1 MSRTAAIFPEQP
13 KLPPKRNPS
22 ASRDG
27 LAAARKLLK
36 DIIDA
41 GGVVERDVRDDKA
54 NYRALVGHINGRR
67 MAPNGQQVIMI
78 ERVKPFHIKLR
89 LSSVSEWKT
98 EAPAVIASAERN
110 PRWHPVVS
118 ALRAARW

>member
-1 MSRTAAIFPEQP
+1 MLRTAAIFPERP

-22 ASRDG
+22 SSRDG

-54 NYRALVGHINGRR
+54 NYRTLVGHINGRR
-67 MAPNGQQVIMI
+67 MAPDGQQVIMI
-78 ERVKPFHIKLR
+78 ERGVK
-89 LSSVSEWKT
+89 SGV
-98 EAPAVIASAERN
+98 PAQPCCASAHEICCRLKQ
-110 PRWHPVVS
+110 REGC
-118 ALRAARW
+118 RGRCRMQTR